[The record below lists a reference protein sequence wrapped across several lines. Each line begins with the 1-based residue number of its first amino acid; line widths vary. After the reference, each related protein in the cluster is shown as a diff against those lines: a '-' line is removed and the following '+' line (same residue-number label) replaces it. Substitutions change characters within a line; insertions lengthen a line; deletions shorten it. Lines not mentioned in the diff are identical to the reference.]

1 MEAKWPFMLIT
12 LGLLIALGFT
22 IANLERSTVM
32 NDWENRR
39 CDLPI
44 MTAAFFFKPDTDT
57 RTSSTFASD
66 NFSFCMKTYVDSFI
80 NLFSEPIANVLGKQ
94 VEKHCSKYV

>member
-12 LGLLIALGFT
+12 LGLLFALGFT

-57 RTSSTFASD
+57 RTGG
-66 NFSFCMKTYVDSFI
+66 
-80 NLFSEPIANVLGKQ
+80 PIPGLGRIPSVEHRQLPGGQSRKRPCGQRVGDLRNVGEHQ
-94 VEKHCSKYV
+94 